1 MTQPYLNKG
10 LPQPIAS
17 PDGLDRPF
25 WEGLTQEKIL
35 LQRCRSCGKWQWGQE
50 WLCHHCLSE
59 ECIF

>member
-25 WEGLTQEKIL
+25 WEGLTQENQPLK
-35 LQRCRSCGKWQWGQE
+35 K
-50 WLCHHCLSE
+50 
-59 ECIF
+59 